1 MSPDAHG
8 PSPPGVT
15 ATLLVIAPGEEVAKR
30 VESHLRNA
38 GHPVRALW
46 VTDLEDME
54 NAIRRSRP
62 DLVLCQDAMAKASV
76 KDALALVKRLAPDLP
91 MLLLASRPFTMADT
105 VAALRLGVRGLVLA
119 GDSLQLQ
126 HLETI
131 CLRELGTHRTLVELR
146 QLRARLADYE
156 SRHERLLA
164 GTADAILRV
173 QEGIVTHVNA
183 AFASMLGYQGA
194 AELEGN
200 PLMDIVA
207 AEGAAEVKA
216 SMKSYAQGK
225 LRSDTPLSLVLAKK
239 DGTPLKVTAHVT
251 LSQDS
256 EDKLLEFLVRSEAQP
271 KPAPAEPSAAP
282 AAPAAPAARTEEPGA
297 KPAPAAPVSGRLE
310 LFEVLNHS
318 VAANTGM
325 HRALVMV
332 MVDSFATVEEKLG
345 YHESELALGQLV
357 ELVRQRLGPKEPLF
371 RFSTALVAVVVSRP
385 NVGEFT
391 TLAETLRQDIVAHLF
406 KTDSYEAHM
415 AATVV
420 AYPLSA
426 SDKAVEVVDTAV
438 REARRLSREGGNRT
452 GVLGATAQKLKA
464 EEADQRQADKIKRA
478 LVENRLKLA
487 FQSIASLEGDARQHF
502 DVLARM
508 LDETGTEVPAREF
521 IPAAEKFG
529 LIVAVD
535 RWIMASALRTL
546 AKREGATS
554 GSSLFVRLSEQT
566 LREGDAFLRWL
577 TDQLKPRP
585 PRKGELVVS
594 LQEPI
599 LEKHIGK
606 ASALAKALQGLGV
619 GINIDY
625 FGVGDKSAVLL
636 DHIKADFVRFHYSF
650 TKDFNDQA
658 LQSKL
663 TDLMQVAKAKHI
675 KTIVGQVE
683 DANAM
688 ARLWQLGVN
697 YIQGYHIQA
706 PEAVLLSTDVK
717 R

>member
-1 MSPDAHG
+1 MSPDALG

-15 ATLLVIAPGEEVAKR
+15 ATLLVISPGEEVAKR
-30 VESHLRNA
+30 IESHLRNA

-91 MLLLASRPFTMADT
+91 MLLLASKPFTMADT
-105 VAALRLGVRGLVLA
+105 VAALRMGVRGLVLA

-146 QLRARLADYE
+146 RVRARLADFE
-156 SRHERLLA
+156 ARHERLLA

-183 AFASMLGYQGA
+183 AFAAMLGYQGA

-200 PLMDIVA
+200 PLMDLVA
-207 AEGAAEVKA
+207 PEGAAAVKA

-225 LRSDTPLSLVLAKK
+225 QPSDTPLALVLAKK

-256 EDKLLEFLVRSEAQP
+256 DDKLLEFLVRSEAQP
-271 KPAPAEPSAAP
+271 KPVLAEAPPP
-282 AAPAAPAARTEEPGA
+282 PPAARTEEA
-297 KPAPAAPVSGRLE
+297 VTKPAPALPLAGRLE
-310 LFEVLNHS
+310 LFEVLNQS

-332 MVDSFATVEEKLG
+332 MVDSFGTVEEKLG
-345 YHESELALGQLV
+345 YHESELALAQLV

-391 TLAETLRQDIVAHLF
+391 ALAETLRQDIVAHLF
-406 KTDSYEAHM
+406 KTDSYEAHL

-420 AYPLSA
+420 AYPLSPN
-426 SDKAVEVVDTAV
+426 DKAIDVVDTTV

-452 GVLGATAQKLKA
+452 GVLGATAQQFKT
-464 EEADQRQADKIKRA
+464 EEADQRQAERIKRA

-529 LIVAVD
+529 LIVAID

-546 AKREGATS
+546 AKREGATG

-566 LREGDAFLRWL
+566 LRDGDAFLRWL

-585 PRKGELVVS
+585 LKKEELVVS
-594 LQEPI
+594 LQEPM

-606 ASALAKALQGLGV
+606 ATALAKALQGLGV

-625 FGVGDKSAVLL
+625 FGVGDKSVMLL
-636 DHIKADFVRFHYSF
+636 EHIKADFVRFHYSF

-663 TDLMQVAKAKHI
+663 TDLMHVAKAKRI

-717 R
+717 L